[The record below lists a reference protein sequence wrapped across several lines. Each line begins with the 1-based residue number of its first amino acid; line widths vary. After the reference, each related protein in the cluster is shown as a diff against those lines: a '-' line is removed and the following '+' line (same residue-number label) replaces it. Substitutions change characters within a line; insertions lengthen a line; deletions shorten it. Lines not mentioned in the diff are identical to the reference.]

1 MCVNCDEI
9 IQVGNSGT
17 DGWSPIL
24 ALYEGEC
31 DGDPVTVHQLVSW
44 VDGTG
49 TRPDYDGDI
58 MTDQWL
64 IDHPIYL
71 GSTGLVTDICEATN
85 LQPANGATGATGPQG
100 PAGPAGEA
108 GNDGCDPVIS
118 ILASVVGGDKTYEVD
133 VIGPGESPCF
143 PIYELEFP
151 IEMITDNSELTTA
164 IDTAVE
170 TYLSAEKTV
179 DASISIGSVVNV
191 NTDTYDFNYT
201 IISGGP
207 SLAIDPTFTS
217 YTAYKV
223 IGNLMILNFRLV
235 LINNGTLGTFATTL
249 RVPGGYTFSNAL
261 EINAIGSWVE
271 YYAGNSG
278 DKYQN
283 FVIGNISGINNTL
296 LRIGVTNIYGDITG
310 WGLNAGQ
317 KATLMGQIMFTIN

>member
-1 MCVNCDEI
+1 MCINCDEI

-58 MTDQWL
+58 MTDAWL
-64 IDHPIYL
+64 AANPIYL

-164 IDTAVE
+164 IDTAVQE
-170 TYLSAEKTV
+170 ALSPDVVSYTYLSG
-179 DASISIGSVVNV
+179 DIGSKIFCISEVGSVTAAL
-191 NTDTYDFNYT
+191 NTSTYNNM
-201 IISGGP
+201 
-207 SLAIDPTFTS
+207 S
-217 YTAYKV
+217 YVQYK
-223 IGNLMILNFRLV
+223 ILGNTMFLNFRLYLDISSV
-235 LINNGTLGTFATTL
+235 SFPASYYLEILIPNSKTYASNSMSNIAYNLNATTVSFDIIPVISANSSSSSKLKIGFYLNNGNVGYLYGFDGTTQTFNGSL
-249 RVPGGYTFSNAL
+249 TFS
-261 EINAIGSWVE
+261 IN
-271 YYAGNSG
+271 
-278 DKYQN
+278 
-283 FVIGNISGINNTL
+283 
-296 LRIGVTNIYGDITG
+296 
-310 WGLNAGQ
+310 
-317 KATLMGQIMFTIN
+317 